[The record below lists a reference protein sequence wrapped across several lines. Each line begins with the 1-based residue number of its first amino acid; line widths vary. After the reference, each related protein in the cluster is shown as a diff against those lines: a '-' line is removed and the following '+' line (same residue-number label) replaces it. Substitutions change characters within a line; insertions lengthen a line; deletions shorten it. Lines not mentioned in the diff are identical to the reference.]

1 MKVPKYLDLEW
12 FSQQGFN
19 FPNLL
24 EVQGLAKLLRMKE
37 TFNIKLVKVFYT
49 YAHVDL
55 ERNLFYIVNGVD
67 MVADVSMW
75 KEVAGLDIGG
85 VHKFDETTDGYNKMQ
100 TYRGMLLD
108 SVPRSDQKHFN
119 QLNQESN

>member
-119 QLNQESN
+119 QLNQASN

>member
-75 KEVAGLDIGG
+75 KEVAGLDMGG